1 MSGLNSIGLGLVG
14 DIGGTNARFALVDF
28 DGADPKLIEPTS
40 YKGEDYGQAE
50 DAVEAYLEKMG
61 VRHPDQAVVAVAIN
75 SSRARV
81 ARGKADFFRT
91 VCIAAPPI

>member
-50 DAVEAYLEKMG
+50 DAVEAYLDKMVG
-61 VRHPDQAVVAVAIN
+61 HHPGEAVVAGA
-75 SSRARV
+75 
-81 ARGKADFFRT
+81 G
-91 VCIAAPPI
+91 PIGHGAVRFTKSD